1 MAEAGR
7 PEREGERSTH
17 ATLRRLLPPLAAL
30 CAVAVFVAAGNWQ
43 RGRMHQKEVLGA
55 ALDVAQAAPVVPFP
69 AAAADWSAWRFRGVE
84 ARGTFDAARQF
95 LVDNKV
101 HRGRAGY
108 HVVTPLRLADGGAV
122 LVDRGWIAAGATRL
136 DVPVVPVP
144 AGEVVVRGRVHI
156 PATDYVELA
165 RSVPE
170 RGVWQNLDPA
180 RFTQAT
186 GLAVPPVVIE
196 AIGGA
201 GDGLAR
207 EWPRPDS
214 GANKHRMYML
224 QWYAFAAI
232 VAGLWAWFA
241 WRGTRR

>member
-17 ATLRRLLPPLAAL
+17 ATLRRLLLSLVAL

-43 RGRMHQKEVLGA
+43 RGRMHQKEALGA
-55 ALDVAQAAPVVPFP
+55 ALDAARAAPVVPFP
-69 AAAADWSAWRFRGVE
+69 AAASDWSAWRFRGVE

-108 HVVTPLRLADGGAV
+108 HVVTPLRLAGGGAV
-122 LVDRGWIAAGATRL
+122 LVDRGWVAAGATRL

-144 AGEVVVRGRVHI
+144 EGEVVVRGRINI
-156 PATDYVELA
+156 PAADYVELV
-165 RSVPE
+165 RSAPE

-207 EWPRPDS
+207 EQPRPDS

-224 QWYAFAAI
+224 QWYAFAVL
-232 VAGLWAWFA
+232 VAGLWAWFT
-241 WRGTRR
+241 WRGTRQ

>member
-1 MAEAGR
+1 
-7 PEREGERSTH
+7 
-17 ATLRRLLPPLAAL
+17 
-30 CAVAVFVAAGNWQ
+30 
-43 RGRMHQKEVLGA
+43 
-55 ALDVAQAAPVVPFP
+55 
-69 AAAADWSAWRFRGVE
+69 
-84 ARGTFDAARQF
+84 
-95 LVDNKV
+95 
-101 HRGRAGY
+101 
-108 HVVTPLRLADGGAV
+108 
-122 LVDRGWIAAGATRL
+122 
-136 DVPVVPVP
+136 
-144 AGEVVVRGRVHI
+144 VHI

-165 RSVPE
+165 RSAPE

-224 QWYAFAAI
+224 QWYAFAVI

>member
-1 MAEAGR
+1 M
-7 PEREGERSTH
+7 
-17 ATLRRLLPPLAAL
+17 LPVLAA
-30 CAVAVFVAAGNWQ
+30 AVAIAVFVAAGNWQ
-43 RGRMHQKEVLGA
+43 RGRMQQKEAWGEQ
-55 ALDVAQAAPVVPFP
+55 LDAAQAAPAAPFP
-69 AAAADWSAWRFRGVE
+69 GMVADWSAWRFRSVE

-136 DVPVVPVP
+136 AVPAVPVP
-144 AGEVVVRGRVHI
+144 EGEVVVRGRLNV
-156 PATDYVELA
+156 PPGYVELERHA
-165 RSVPE
+165 PE

-180 RFTQAT
+180 RFAQAT

-196 AIGGA
+196 AIAGA
-201 GDGLAR
+201 GEGLAR
-207 EWPRPDS
+207 DWPRPDS

-224 QWYAFAAI
+224 QWYAFAAL

-241 WRGTRR
+241 WRGRR